1 MRRAAANLGLTV
13 VVGFGAAVLGGAS
26 GAVAQTASVAEA
38 PPAAAASSAPGA
50 AEAAM
55 QALLTV
61 CKPAAERQLPLEV
74 VAGQSGY
81 AKEDAPPTGLPIA
94 RAGAQSWRVPSSAGE
109 VHLVSGEV
117 PEPAQASACMVA
129 VFGDPADGF
138 EKAFDTRVTAA
149 DLKFERD
156 PAQSFSSAA
165 FHVEHYTAQRGYL
178 SRNIMVIRPL
188 TATADHPTLTV
199 IAYRVDYSWLKSI
212 SH

>member
-26 GAVAQTASVAEA
+26 SVAAQSASVS
-38 PPAAAASSAPGA
+38 AASAPSAA
-50 AEAAM
+50 DAAM

-74 VAGQSGY
+74 VAQQSGY
-81 AKEDAPPTGLPIA
+81 AKEDMPPTGLPIA
-94 RAGAQSWRVPSSAGE
+94 RAEAQSWRVPSSAGE
-109 VHLVSGEV
+109 VHLVAGEV

-129 VFGDPADGF
+129 VYGDPAEGF

-149 DLKFERD
+149 DLKFALD
-156 PAQSFSSAA
+156 PAQSISSAA
-165 FHVEHYTAQRGYL
+165 FHVDHYVAKRGYL
-178 SRNIMVIRPL
+178 VRNLMVIRPL
-188 TATADHPTLTV
+188 TPSADHPTLTV

>member
-1 MRRAAANLGLTV
+1 MRRAAANLGLTL
-13 VVGFGAAVLGGAS
+13 VVGFGAVVLGGAS
-26 GAVAQTASVAEA
+26 GAVAQTSAAAEA
-38 PPAAAASSAPGA
+38 PPAPAASSAPSSA
-50 AEAAM
+50 DAAM

-94 RAGAQSWRVPSSAGE
+94 RSEAQSWRVPSSAGE

-129 VFGDPADGF
+129 VYGDPADGF
-138 EKAFDTRVTAA
+138 EKAFAQRAPE
-149 DLKFERD
+149 LKFALD
-156 PAQSFSSAA
+156 PGQSVSTAA
-165 FHVEHYTAQRGYL
+165 FHVDHYVAQRGYL

-188 TATADHPTLTV
+188 VVSADHPTLTV